1 MQASIII
8 DKIRSTQLRM
18 GTFLPHDVR
27 PFVKENS
34 IQSARGRIVVGPRG
48 VGKTTM
54 LLSESA
60 RANHLY
66 VSADSHLMVHLH
78 LSDLADAAFAEGF
91 EGLTID
97 EVHHAPDWSMHVK
110 SIYDSYPNRRIWL
123 SDSSSLILRSGAA
136 DLSRRFPKLDLPFL
150 SFREYLF
157 LKQGTQLPKFDP
169 FTSPPSS
176 FESALKACNIMALF
190 KEYKKE
196 GFRPIF
202 QEGDYR
208 QKLLGI
214 IEKSI
219 YVDVPYFSLQTSENH
234 LRLMNAI
241 MGHLASTPIPTV
253 NVSSL
258 STDWSIGKEKLY
270 ELLEIMERIGL
281 INIIRFKSDHN
292 LSGKGAK
299 LFFADPSMYEALD
312 GDTGNIREAFVS
324 TMFRQ
329 LGKAIYASKSEIQG
343 DFLVDKMTLEIGGK
357 NKKLKGADFVIRDDM
372 EMPGTRTIPMWSLG
386 MMY

>member
-1 MQASIII
+1 
-8 DKIRSTQLRM
+8 
-18 GTFLPHDVR
+18 
-27 PFVKENS
+27 
-34 IQSARGRIVVGPRG
+34 
-48 VGKTTM
+48 
-54 LLSESA
+54 
-60 RANHLY
+60 
-66 VSADSHLMVHLH
+66 MVHLH
-78 LSDLADAAFAEGF
+78 LSDLAVAAFAEGF

-110 SIYDSYPNRRIWL
+110 SVCDSYPNRRIWL

-157 LKQGTQLPKFDP
+157 LKQGIQLPKFDP
-169 FTSPPSS
+169 FTSLPSS
-176 FESALKACNIMALF
+176 FESALKAWNFMGLF
-190 KEYKKE
+190 KEYQKE

-219 YVDVPYFSLQTSENH
+219 YVDVPFFSLQTRENH

-270 ELLEIMERIGL
+270 ELLEIMEHIGL
-281 INIIRFKSDHN
+281 INTIRF
-292 LSGKGAK
+292 
-299 LFFADPSMYEALD
+299 
-312 GDTGNIREAFVS
+312 
-324 TMFRQ
+324 
-329 LGKAIYASKSEIQG
+329 
-343 DFLVDKMTLEIGGK
+343 
-357 NKKLKGADFVIRDDM
+357 
-372 EMPGTRTIPMWSLG
+372 
-386 MMY
+386 